1 MVPCG
6 ASAHTRPPRSMTIA
20 VIIPVLN
27 EALCIRQTLSRTAAL
42 GFDDLVIVDGGSTD
56 TTCTMVESFIG
67 PIRSASE
74 HHPAPTTAAPIRLLT
89 APAGRARQLNAGAI
103 ATGCDVLLFLH
114 ADTQLPPNARQ
125 AVSQALSD
133 QACVGGRFNV
143 RFDSSCL
150 TARVVAGLM
159 NVRSR
164 LSGIATGDQAI
175 FVRRDV
181 FERIGRFADIPLM
194 EDIEFTQ
201 RLKRAGAVVPL
212 SDTVVTA
219 FRRWEQQGA
228 LRTILLMWTLRFL
241 YWIGVSPHRL
251 QHFYRMVR

>member
-1 MVPCG
+1 MVPRG
-6 ASAHTRPPRSMTIA
+6 APDHTRPPSPMTIA

-27 EALCIRQTLSRTAAL
+27 EARCIGQTLSHTATL
-42 GFDDLVIVDGGSTD
+42 GFDDLIIVDGGSLD
-56 TTCTMVESFIG
+56 TTCAIVESLAG
-67 PIRSASE
+67 PGLAPSE
-74 HHPAPTTAAPIRLLT
+74 HSPAPFTHTPIRLLT
-89 APAGRARQLNAGAI
+89 APPGRARQLNAGAI
-103 ATGCDVLLFLH
+103 ATHCDVLLFLH

-125 AVSQALSD
+125 VVSTALSN

-150 TARVVAGLM
+150 TASVVAYLM
-159 NVRSR
+159 NLRSR

-194 EDIEFTQ
+194 EDVEFTQ
-201 RLKRAGAVVPL
+201 RLKRAGGVMPL
-212 SDTVVTA
+212 QDTVVTA
-219 FRRWEQQGA
+219 FRRWEQQGP

-241 YWIGVSPHRL
+241 YWIGISPHQL

>member
-1 MVPCG
+1 MVPGG
-6 ASAHTRPPRSMTIA
+6 ASTHTRPPRSMTIA

-27 EALCIRQTLSRTAAL
+27 EALCIRQTLASTATL

-56 TTCTMVESFIG
+56 TTRAIVESFAG
-67 PIRSASE
+67 PVSSPLEHSPARSTE
-74 HHPAPTTAAPIRLLT
+74 APIRLLT
-89 APAGRARQLNAGAI
+89 APTGRARQLNAGAI

-125 AVSQALSD
+125 AVSTALSN

-175 FVRRDV
+175 FVRRKV
-181 FERIGRFADIPLM
+181 FEDIGGFAEIPLM
-194 EDIEFTQ
+194 EDIEFT
-201 RLKRAGAVVPL
+201 RRMKRAGAVAPL
-212 SDTVVTA
+212 HDTVVTA
-219 FRRWEQQGA
+219 FRRWEQQGP

-251 QHFYRMVR
+251 QHVYRMVR